1 MHQQTINNNIRT
13 QNNQKFKSI
22 QKTETIQKHMYKIL
36 TNKPE
41 KHIKINAFVVC

>member
-1 MHQQTINNNIRT
+1 MHQQTINKNIRT
-13 QNNQKFKSI
+13 QNNQKIKST

-41 KHIKINAFVVC
+41 KHIKINATCT